1 MIRYL
6 VKNILTEAFY
16 TRFGQEM
23 LRIGLYA
30 TRFRVFGA
38 RTTKLMEFDLARLKA
53 RAKHPPR
60 GEKIAAPS
68 DRLHLGC
75 GGRCVS
81 GWLNVDVSD
90 SDYDVD
96 LAAGDLPWRDA
107 EFSAIISQQ
116 VIEHLEL
123 ESELLPLLY
132 ELHRVSKPHAE
143 LWLSCPDLQRVCNS
157 YNEDRGQ
164 GLIDDWLTRYGKII
178 YRLPSCSDATQGPHG
193 EPEMADMPCQHMIN
207 YWFHQSGE
215 HRNLFDFELLNWALL
230 KSGFENCVRVNEE
243 QFLRRFPEFSHRCDD
258 RYCLYV
264 KAIAGERKNSK
275 RT

>member
-75 GGRCVS
+75 GGRCV
-81 GWLNVDVSD
+81 
-90 SDYDVD
+90 
-96 LAAGDLPWRDA
+96 WR
-107 EFSAIISQQ
+107 ECL
-116 VIEHLEL
+116 HLIARK
-123 ESELLPLLY
+123 
-132 ELHRVSKPHAE
+132 LHP
-143 LWLSCPDLQRVCNS
+143 CP
-157 YNEDRGQ
+157 Y
-164 GLIDDWLTRYGKII
+164 
-178 YRLPSCSDATQGPHG
+178 LPSHRLRQRIGVTAAVEEFRGSM
-193 EPEMADMPCQHMIN
+193 PEAVTV
-207 YWFHQSGE
+207 
-215 HRNLFDFELLNWALL
+215 A
-230 KSGFENCVRVNEE
+230 
-243 QFLRRFPEFSHRCDD
+243 
-258 RYCLYV
+258 
-264 KAIAGERKNSK
+264 
-275 RT
+275 